1 MPPIVTTNATIMCV
15 HGGQVMLVPKQTQV
29 TIQGGSVLCEGDLSG
44 APIVG
49 CALAPSPGTKPCTT
63 VISTLPGSS
72 APTVSGPRAARCLL
86 ATLSGH
92 HRRRAAR
99 DHHGRQPRP
108 GHRPGMSRAGAGAGG
123 PR

>member
-72 APTVSGPRAARCLL
+72 APTVSVLGRPVLL
-86 ATLSGH
+86 ATLSGMTD
-92 HRRRAAR
+92 AV
-99 DHHGRQPRP
+99 PP
-108 GHRPGMSRAGAGAGG
+108 GTIMVASPGQATVQA
-123 PR
+123 